1 MVQSLAC
8 LEQLK
13 DLELLAWRDAGLRRR
28 TMVEWGVLAVVLLR
42 RATQGLMA
50 PHAPRADRCPTGSP
64 RADGASPTESHGGH
78 TEEVEGR
85 RRPSS
90 TGHHP
95 QLHMRVS
102 IHPPPPPRVAVR
114 PPHARRRPSSTTV
127 PHPST
132 GRHGSGDLLHGTCFG
147 VNSIWDQYFS
157 YGILSRELL
166 GSRPLLHRIVFAVTF
181 LLAFWKY

>member
-78 TEEVEGR
+78 TEEVKGR

-95 QLHMRVS
+95 QLQMRVS
-102 IHPPPPPRVAVR
+102 VHPSPPPRVAVR
-114 PPHARRRPSSTTV
+114 PPHARAVCPRPPCLVRRPEGMAHGISSTARAL
-127 PHPST
+127 
-132 GRHGSGDLLHGTCFG
+132 GLIRFG
-147 VNSIWDQYFS
+147 INIFIWDS
-157 YGILSRELL
+157 L
-166 GSRPLLHRIVFAVTF
+166 P
-181 LLAFWKY
+181 